1 MRVSVSLQ
9 SCLPKVQRL
18 GGLLANTRSGERVRF
33 RSAKLSKALT
43 KPTKHLPAESTRT
56 QTRKS
61 GTFTRSTAGSQ
72 SLERGLQLLRSFRV
86 GVPVLG
92 NAEFAERTGL
102 PRPTVSRLTRS
113 LVDAGFLAYDHESR
127 GYRLTVAVLSLAQ
140 AFRYDIPVIDI
151 ALPLMKKVAEGEKI
165 NVGLAVADQSDM
177 VYLESVRES
186 RRGVFRRASQGSR
199 FPIELTAGGRAY
211 LAGLEP
217 AQRDTVM
224 KTLAVRHGNAW
235 AKIRC
240 EIDEAGR
247 AVDRDGYCVASWQP
261 GLTAIAAPLVAPNY
275 SLYSVSIG
283 FHSAAG
289 QQQELVRRYAPMLRR
304 LVNDIHICWDPSA
317 VRRPFETNL
326 AAGRARV

>member
-1 MRVSVSLQ
+1 MAS
-9 SCLPKVQRL
+9 P
-18 GGLLANTRSGERVRF
+18 T
-33 RSAKLSKALT
+33 KAL
-43 KPTKHLPAESTRT
+43 PVESTRT
-56 QTRKS
+56 QTKRS
-61 GTFTRSTAGSQ
+61 GTFTRSTSGSQ

-92 NAEFAERTGL
+92 NAELAERTGL

-113 LVDAGFLAYDHESR
+113 LVEAGFLAYDHESR

-140 AFRYDIPVIDI
+140 AFRYNLPGIDI

-165 NVGLAVADQSDM
+165 NVGLAVADQLEM

-186 RRGVFRRASQGSR
+186 RRGVFRRAEQGSR
-199 FPIELTAGGRAY
+199 FPMELTAGGRAY
-211 LAGLEP
+211 LAGLS
-217 AQRDTVM
+217 AAHRDIVM
-224 KTLAVRHGNAW
+224 KTLAARHESDW
-235 AKIRC
+235 AKIRR

-247 AVDRDGYCVASWQP
+247 EIESDGYCIASWQP
-261 GLTAIAAPLVAPNY
+261 GLTVIAAPLVAPDR

-304 LVNDIHICWDPSA
+304 LVDDIQASWA
-317 VRRPFETNL
+317 
-326 AAGRARV
+326 

>member
-1 MRVSVSLQ
+1 MKLSEA
-9 SCLPKVQRL
+9 LPKPP
-18 GGLLANTRSGERVRF
+18 
-33 RSAKLSKALT
+33 KDLS
-43 KPTKHLPAESTRT
+43 AESTRT

-61 GTFTRSTAGSQ
+61 GTFTRSTSGSQ
-72 SLERGLQLLRSFRV
+72 SLERGLQLLRSARV
-86 GVPVLG
+86 GVPLLG
-92 NAEFAERTGL
+92 KAEIAERTGL

-113 LVDAGFLAYDHESR
+113 LVDAGFLAYDQESR

-186 RRGVFRRASQGSR
+186 RRGVFRRAGQGSR

-211 LAGLEP
+211 LAGLKP
-217 AQRDTVM
+217 AQRDIVM
-224 KTLAVRHGNAW
+224 KTLAARHANGW
-235 AKIRC
+235 AKIRR

-261 GLTAIAAPLVAPNY
+261 GLTAIAAPLVAPDR
-275 SLYSVSIG
+275 SLYSVNIG
-283 FHSAAG
+283 FHSAAA
-289 QQQELVRRYAPMLRR
+289 QQQELVRRYAPMLRQ
-304 LVNDIHICWDPSA
+304 LVEDIQVFWDQ
-317 VRRPFETNL
+317 RRRT
-326 AAGRARV
+326 